1 MQSSIINR
9 KPAKNNEQIE
19 YCEEMLLHKSSQSK
33 IALVPFFIRHSDPNQ
48 ERDLSIKV
56 IHYKKQE
63 QHISKITK
71 SIYPLLQPLCLRIS

>member
-19 YCEEMLLHKSSQSK
+19 YCEETLLHKSSQSK

-48 ERDLSIKV
+48 EMICPQGF
-56 IHYKKQE
+56 IPYKKQD
-63 QHISKITK
+63 QHIARLRNQSKPYC
-71 SIYPLLQPLCLRIS
+71 SWYA